1 MARYDSLIGKRV
13 EAEYRTGDIYLT
25 AIGTLTADDGKSI
38 ILEDRFSSGGKDK
51 AMRVEIPYEYV
62 LRIAEAQPKPAPP
75 APSSKKKRP

>member
-1 MARYDSLIGKRV
+1 MGRYDSLIGKRV

-25 AIGTLTADDGKSI
+25 AVGTLSSDDGKSI

-51 AMRVEIPYEYV
+51 TMRVEIPYQYV

-75 APSSKKKRP
+75 APSSKKQHT